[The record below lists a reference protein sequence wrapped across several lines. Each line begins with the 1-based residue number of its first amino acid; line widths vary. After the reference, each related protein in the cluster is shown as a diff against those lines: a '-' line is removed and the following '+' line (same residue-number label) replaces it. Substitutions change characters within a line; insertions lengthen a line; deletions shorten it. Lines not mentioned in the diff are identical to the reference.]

1 MTKVVHPYAQRLGI
15 LRDWKSRWFA
25 SGKKYQE
32 FLRADIL
39 IREWLEKKL
48 RGSYVS
54 SIEIE
59 RSRKVV
65 RIAIKTSRP
74 GMIIGRQGEGAQ
86 KLRKELFAFMG
97 KNKITIDE
105 EVKIDILEI
114 SNPDA
119 DAAVVAYSIVEALEK
134 RMPFRRAMKM
144 TKDKVM
150 AVRGVKG
157 VRIVVTGRLNGAEM
171 ARREEVKDGSIPLQ
185 TFRAD
190 VDYAMERANLPY
202 GVLGIKVWINKGEVF
217 EDKKS

>member
-25 SGKKYQE
+25 SGKKYKEQ
-32 FLRADIL
+32 LRADIL
-39 IREWLEKKL
+39 IREWLEKRL

-59 RSRKVV
+59 RSRKFV
-65 RIAIKTSRP
+65 RIIIKTSRP
-74 GMIIGRQGEGAQ
+74 GMIIGRQGDTAQ
-86 KLRKELFAFMG
+86 KLRKDLFKFMK
-97 KNKITIDE
+97 KNNIHVAE
-105 EVKIDILEI
+105 EVKIDIAEVT
-114 SNPDA
+114 SPDS
-119 DAAVVAYSIVEALEK
+119 DAAIIAYGIVEALEK

-171 ARREEVKDGSIPLQ
+171 ARREEVKEGSIPLQ

-202 GVLGIKVWINKGEVF
+202 GVLGVKVWINKGEVF
-217 EDKKS
+217 EDKK

>member
-39 IREWLEKKL
+39 IREWLEKRL
-48 RGSYVS
+48 RGSYIS
-54 SIEIE
+54 SIDIE
-59 RSRKVV
+59 RSRKFV
-65 RIAIKTSRP
+65 RIIIKTSRP
-74 GMIIGRQGEGAQ
+74 GMIIGRQGDSAQ
-86 KLRKELFAFMG
+86 KLRKDLFKFM
-97 KNKITIDE
+97 NKSKIKIAE
-105 EVKIDILEI
+105 EVKIDIVEVT
-114 SNPDA
+114 SPDS
-119 DAAVVAYSIVEALEK
+119 DAAVVAYGIVEALEK

-144 TKDKVM
+144 TKEKVM

-171 ARREEVKDGSIPLQ
+171 ARREEVKEGSIPLQ

-202 GVLGIKVWINKGEVF
+202 GVLGVKVWINKGEVF
-217 EDKKS
+217 EDKK

>member
-15 LRDWKSRWFA
+15 IRDWKSRWFA
-25 SGKKYQE
+25 SGKKYAE

-39 IREWLEKKL
+39 IREWLEKRL

-54 SIEIE
+54 SIDIE
-59 RSRKVV
+59 RSRKFV
-65 RIAIKTSRP
+65 RIIIKTSRP
-74 GMIIGRQGEGAQ
+74 GMIIGRQGDAAQ
-86 KLRKELFAFMG
+86 KLRKDLFSFMN
-97 KNKITIDE
+97 KNNVKIAE
-105 EVKIDILEI
+105 EVKIDIVEVT
-114 SNPDA
+114 NPDA
-119 DAAVVAYSIVEALEK
+119 DAAVVAYSIAEALEK

-217 EDKKS
+217 EDKK

>member
-25 SGKKYQE
+25 SGKKYKEQ
-32 FLRADIL
+32 LRADIL
-39 IREWLEKKL
+39 IREWLEKRL

-59 RSRKVV
+59 RSRKFT
-65 RIAIKTSRP
+65 RIIIKTSRP
-74 GMIIGRQGEGAQ
+74 GMIIGRQGDSAQ
-86 KLRKELFAFMG
+86 KLRKDLFKFMR
-97 KNKITIDE
+97 KNKIQVAE
-105 EVKIDILEI
+105 EVKIDIQEVQ
-114 SNPDA
+114 NPDS
-119 DAAVVAYSIVEALEK
+119 DAAIVAYGIVEALEK

-202 GVLGIKVWINKGEVF
+202 GVLGVKVWINKGEVF
-217 EDKKS
+217 EDKK

>member
-15 LRDWKSRWFA
+15 IRDWKSRWFA
-25 SGKKYQE
+25 SGKKYAE

-39 IREWLEKKL
+39 IREWLEKRL

-54 SIEIE
+54 SIDIE
-59 RSRKVV
+59 RSRKFV
-65 RIAIKTSRP
+65 RIIIKTSRP
-74 GMIIGRQGEGAQ
+74 GMIIGRQGDTAA
-86 KLRKELFAFMG
+86 KLRKDLFAYM
-97 KNKITIDE
+97 KKQNIKIAE
-105 EVKIDILEI
+105 EVKIDITEV
-114 SNPDA
+114 SSPDS
-119 DAAVVAYSIVEALEK
+119 DAAVIAYGIVEALEK

-171 ARREEVKDGSIPLQ
+171 ARREEVKEGSIPLQ

-217 EDKKS
+217 DDKK